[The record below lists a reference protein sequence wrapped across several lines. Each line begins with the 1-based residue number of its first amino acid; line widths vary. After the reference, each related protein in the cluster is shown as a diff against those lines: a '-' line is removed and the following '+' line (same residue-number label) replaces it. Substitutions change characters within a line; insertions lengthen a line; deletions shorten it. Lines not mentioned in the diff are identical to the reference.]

1 MTPTILIAGA
11 TGNTGRSLTKL
22 LPELLKASNTLS
34 GHRIIALTRSLT
46 SPAAQELA
54 KLPGVEVIEQNW
66 VEINADWLRQHQ
78 VVRAFIASHNE
89 PNQFAEESTF
99 YSAALNAGVEYV
111 VRISTTAANVRPDFK
126 AYYPRTHWAIENL
139 LSQPEFAA
147 LKWTSLQPNVF
158 SSFWLA
164 PAVSH
169 VKEFRKTGSQS
180 ALRLMAAK
188 DAPVGIIDGAE
199 VGVFAAHL
207 LAQSDPT
214 VHNKAK
220 YVLNGPEDISGKQ
233 VVELVEQY
241 IGTKVDEV
249 IYQDTSMI
257 DMMYEM
263 KYAAQGQSKNVIL
276 SIKHAMETG
285 WEGKCSA
292 STTSEEVLQL
302 AAPKR
307 TPAEMFKELLE
318 AE

>member
-164 PAVSH
+164 PA
-169 VKEFRKTGSQS
+169 EFRKTGSQS